1 MSQFRKADSSVYTA
15 FLDMIEKVF
24 PNLSSYSFGLLYRE
38 KIKKSKGGVIMAEI
52 CQPSKLLSYFA
63 TNDNGNPFD
72 FLIIVD
78 EMVWVCAND
87 NDRVRLMRHE
97 LRHIVVSEKGVAK
110 LIGHDFQDF
119 YSEVDLN
126 ADDPSWAQKLVEV
139 TLAGYDQVK
148 AGEKDP
154 RNEPREGVTEVTK
167 DPQRQTKLPIEDD
180 KGVTDELRAV
190 ELDKPDNGD
199 GPVDEKPSCVKET
212 VIDIKAGTKK
222 GVTMIS
228 ELGKI
233 RNKDGKI
240 VAEEDDPEFLAGLE
254 KGYGNA

>member
-1 MSQFRKADSSVYTA
+1 MSQFRKADSSVYTT

-52 CQPSKLLSYFA
+52 CQPTKLLSYFA
-63 TNDNGNPFD
+63 KNDNGNPFD

-78 EMVWVCAND
+78 EMVWVCAKD
-87 NDRVRLMRHE
+87 IDRVRLMRHE
-97 LRHIVVSEKGVAK
+97 LRHINISEKGVAR

-119 YSEVDLN
+119 YTEVDLN
-126 ADDPSWAQKLVEV
+126 ADDPSWGQKLVEI

-180 KGVTDELRAV
+180 KGVTDELRDV
-190 ELDKPDNGD
+190 ELGKGDKA
-199 GPVDEKPSCVKET
+199 KS
-212 VIDIKAGTKK
+212 VIDIKVKAGIKK
-222 GVTMIS
+222 GITVIS

-233 RNKDGKI
+233 RNKDGEI
-240 VAEEDDPEFLAGLE
+240 VAEEDDAEFLAGLE